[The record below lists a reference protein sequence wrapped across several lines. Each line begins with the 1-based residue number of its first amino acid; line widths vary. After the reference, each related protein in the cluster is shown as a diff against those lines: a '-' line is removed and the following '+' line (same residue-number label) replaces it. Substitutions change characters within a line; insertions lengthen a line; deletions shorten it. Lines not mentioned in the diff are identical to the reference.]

1 MNKENNNALNLLHG
15 EIRQVDALL
24 NLAEEAELGSRI
36 THENWKELLELYQRM
51 KLDLVAQA
59 SELNTKKP

>member
-1 MNKENNNALNLLHG
+1 MNKENHNALTLLYC

-24 NLAEEAELGSRI
+24 NLAEPAERASRI
-36 THENWKELLELYQRM
+36 THEKWKGRLELYQRI

-59 SELNTKKP
+59 SELNTKKQ

>member
-1 MNKENNNALNLLHG
+1 MNKENNNALNLLHC

-24 NLAEEAELGSRI
+24 NLAEPAERASRI
-36 THENWKELLELYQRM
+36 THENWKGLLELYQRM